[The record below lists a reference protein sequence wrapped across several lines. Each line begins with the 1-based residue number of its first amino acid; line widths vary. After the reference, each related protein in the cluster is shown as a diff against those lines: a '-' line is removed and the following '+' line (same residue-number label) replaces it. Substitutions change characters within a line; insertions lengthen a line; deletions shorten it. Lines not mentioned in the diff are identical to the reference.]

1 MPIPFR
7 VRHAEWIAGLFV
19 LAAGVAVLVAL
30 LVLTR
35 ATGTFEDHPV
45 YSVTVQDGHGI
56 APGGPVKMLGIA
68 IGTIER
74 VEITEDRKV
83 RARLEIKPA
92 FADRIRADSEAR
104 IEVSLGLEGMLAG
117 VGFVVTPGSPEAPA
131 LESEAEIPAREAESV
146 ADLLPL
152 VSGDPMLADIR
163 ALVHNARVLT
173 DSLGESQTELRRAVA
188 SAANVL
194 EAIEKGDGTVGRL
207 LHDDGELYDRLLH
220 TIEKVDGTLD
230 DASGMMR
237 QSGKLMKKSDD
248 LVARADG
255 LLESSDAMVGD
266 ASKVFGKMDPV
277 MDEAD
282 EAMKNLNEAVLSFG
296 KTTKQLGELLV
307 KMDEVVADMAQVAAA
322 TKKVWPIRRHLP
334 KQKSQPKNRSKK

>member
-19 LAAGVAVLVAL
+19 LATGIAVLVAL

-35 ATGTFEDHPV
+35 ATGTFKTHPV
-45 YSVTVQDGHGI
+45 YYVTVQNGHGI

-68 IGTIER
+68 IGKIEA
-74 VEITEDRKV
+74 VEITPDRRV
-83 RARLEIKPA
+83 RARLEIEPE
-92 FADRIRADSEAR
+92 FAERVRADSEAR

-117 VGFVVTPGSPEAPA
+117 VGFVVTPGSPEAAGLPDA
-131 LESEAEIPAREAESV
+131 AEIPAREAESV

-152 VSGDPMLADIR
+152 VSGDPMLADVR

-173 DSLGESQTELRRAVA
+173 DMLQDPQSDLQRAMA
-188 SAANVL
+188 SAAAVL
-194 EAIEKGDGTVGRL
+194 AQVEKGDGTVGRL
-207 LHDDGELYDRLLH
+207 LRDDGELYERIFETMDEVDR
-220 TIEKVDGTLD
+220 TL
-230 DASGMMR
+230 AEVTRTMGR
-237 QSGKLMKKSDD
+237 SGKLMQKSDD

-255 LLESSDAMVGD
+255 LLESSDGMVDG
-266 ASKVFGKMDPV
+266 ATKVLGKMDPV

-282 EAMKNLNEAVLSFG
+282 EAMKNLNEAVLAFG

-307 KMDEVVADMAQVAAA
+307 QMEAVVADMGQVAEA
-322 TKKVWPIRRHLP
+322 TKKVWPIRRHIR
-334 KQKSQPKNRSKK
+334 KTK